1 MRRYMNVRPDQ
12 TTRVRRNALSLMLEG
27 AFGLFVEGE
36 AAPGGGAAAAAAA
49 PGAAAPAA
57 AVPPAGGTP
66 PAGDPKAAPAAAPAV
81 GEKPEGNIVSDAA
94 KPEVPAA
101 PTADEQKAYLVEKGA
116 KAEDLAKLSEAD
128 LKKQFDAKKAAEAK
142 PADQKV
148 KAEDIKITVPEGI
161 KIDEAQLTAMKGILA
176 DATLTPEQRGQ
187 KLVDMHAAAIKAA
200 ATEPYA
206 EWDRTQA
213 QWQKD
218 VKADKE
224 LGGQNFEPMQA
235 AIKKFITAVG
245 GKDTDKIREA
255 FVFTGAGNNPE
266 IIRLLYRAAQAVN
279 EPGHVSAGKPAPDG
293 GTNPA
298 AVLYPN
304 HASPKLANARA

>member
-1 MRRYMNVRPDQ
+1 MRRYLNVRPDQ
-12 TTRVRRNALSLMLEG
+12 TTRVRRNALSLLLEG

-36 AAPGGGAAAAAAA
+36 AAPGGGAAPAVAA

-57 AVPPAGGTP
+57 AVPPAGGVP
-66 PAGDPKAAPAAAPAV
+66 VVEAPAAAPAA
-81 GEKPEGNIVSDAA
+81 GEKPEGNIVKDAPGA
-94 KPEVPAA
+94 EAPAV
-101 PTADEQKAYLVEKGA
+101 PTADEQKAFLVEKGA

-128 LKKQFDAKKAAEAK
+128 LKKAFDEKKAAEAK

-148 KAEDIKITVPEGI
+148 KPEDIKITVPEGI
-161 KIDEAQLTAMKGILA
+161 KIDEKTMTAMKGILA

-218 VKADKE
+218 VKSDKE
-224 LGGQNFEPMQA
+224 LGGINFEPMQA
-235 AIKKFITAVG
+235 GIGKLITALG
-245 GKDTDKIREA
+245 GKEANQIRQA

-266 IIRLLYRAAQAVN
+266 IIRLLHRAAQAVN

-293 GTNPA
+293 GKNPA
-298 AVLYPN
+298 TVLYPN
-304 HASPKLANARA
+304 QASPKLANQQA